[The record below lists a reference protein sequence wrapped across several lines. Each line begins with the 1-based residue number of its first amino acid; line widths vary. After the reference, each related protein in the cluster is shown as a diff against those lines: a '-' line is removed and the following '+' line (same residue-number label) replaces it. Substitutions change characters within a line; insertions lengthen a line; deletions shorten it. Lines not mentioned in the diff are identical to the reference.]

1 MLQCMEAHNQS
12 SDVDRVNDLIKV
24 SGNSDNYLAEFI
36 FIRHISFDRET
47 CNGRKSYRTR

>member
-24 SGNSDNYLAEFI
+24 STDSAYHKAESI
-36 FIRHISFDRET
+36 YIRRFSFYRET
-47 CNGRKSYRTR
+47 CNARKSYRTR